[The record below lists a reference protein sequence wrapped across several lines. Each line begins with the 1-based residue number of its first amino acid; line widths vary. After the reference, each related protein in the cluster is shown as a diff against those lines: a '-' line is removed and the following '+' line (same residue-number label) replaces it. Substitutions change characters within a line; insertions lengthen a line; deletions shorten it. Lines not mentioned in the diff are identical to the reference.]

1 VGLTDVKKYLNRGF
15 TLIELIIVIVLL
27 GLITIIAAPKFISL
41 HDDAELVVAKN
52 YAAVLQQEIKF
63 VNARWILNGHS
74 SRVSN
79 LVGYGDN
86 NLDLNDN
93 GFVLGIDKGEP
104 MSASFNIGQ
113 GTKGCVDIWQNLIEN
128 YPSVSHNKDDQ
139 DYRSYR
145 SKGINNNQSKCT
157 YVLRKLGDT
166 GDQDAG
172 KVRII
177 YESYTGQ
184 VSFIS
189 Q

>member
-1 VGLTDVKKYLNRGF
+1 MSEKKYQYNGF
-15 TLIELIIVIVLL
+15 TLIELIIVIVIL
-27 GLITIIAAPKFISL
+27 GLLAIVAAPKFLSVQ
-41 HDDAELVVAKN
+41 DDAELVVAKN

-79 LVGYGDN
+79 LKGYGDN

-93 GFVLGIDKGEP
+93 GYVLGINKGEP
-104 MSASFNIGQ
+104 MSAPFNIGQ
-113 GTKGCVDIWQNLIEN
+113 GAKGCAEIWSNVIESS
-128 YPSVSHNKDDQ
+128 PSVSHNKDDQ

-166 GDQDAG
+166 GDQDTG

-177 YESYTGQ
+177 YESYTGE
-184 VSFIS
+184 VSFIT